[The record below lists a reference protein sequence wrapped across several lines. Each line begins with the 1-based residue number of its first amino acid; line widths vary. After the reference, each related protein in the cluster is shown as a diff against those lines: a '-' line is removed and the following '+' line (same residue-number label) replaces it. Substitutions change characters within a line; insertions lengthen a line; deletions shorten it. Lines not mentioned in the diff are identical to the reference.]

1 MGSLNGSANNR
12 GKNNVNPTPSPSP
25 LPTPTPSAG
34 ATVTT
39 AVTKDSVKNDGN
51 ILVRGIKN
59 WWNGFTAPFRPS
71 NNIAFTGGLVTLGTP
86 GANKSTVATF
96 YQKQAI
102 IASQKE
108 AGVEK
113 KPKTPKTPKTEVTTE
128 KPEKVDYLPPPNP
141 SEYDWNLP
149 PHQWSLPLHS
159 TDVNNIENQE
169 PFGVRGLPHDAYRR
183 GRIWWKAN
191 YDLEVNYGKD
201 KKSQKLSKGDN
212 DRKIGF
218 QFLWNPETFGTQV
231 AVQMEA
237 VPQPADIFLGV
248 TGAFPATEVISFN
261 IRLDRTNDFACA
273 ASRVPR
279 PRLQDNLF
287 NLVQYERDFAAGNAD
302 TASRYILSDAIGKER
317 VADLTPYY
325 TVSGGF
331 FYYGDRLAEKIADLL
346 NNGTISDLEYLYSAI
361 NGKGPGNGVPWVNG
375 RGRKTADIGFLMP
388 TLLHVDIGPLSYEG
402 YVTNLN
408 VNHIAFTPDMVPIRT
423 DVSFSM
429 NLLATVTIS
438 NKEAES
444 E

>member
-1 MGSLNGSANNR
+1 MGNLSGSANNR
-12 GKNNVNPTPSPSP
+12 GKNNVNPVPTPTPSPSP
-25 LPTPTPSAG
+25 SGGLPVPTPT
-34 ATVTT
+34 VN
-39 AVTKDSVKNDGN
+39 KNSVKDNGN
-51 ILVRGIKN
+51 IITRGLKS
-59 WWNGFTAPFRPS
+59 WWNGITAPFRPS
-71 NNIAFTGGLVTLGTP
+71 ANIGFTGGLVTLGTP

-96 YQKQAI
+96 YQNKAI
-102 IASQKE
+102 IAGQNE
-108 AGVEK
+108 
-113 KPKTPKTPKTEVTTE
+113 KPKTPKPKPPSKPENTSKTE
-128 KPEKVDYLPPPNP
+128 PKVDYLPPPNP

-149 PHQWSLPLHS
+149 PHRWSLPLS
-159 TDVNNIENQE
+159 SQTVNNIEGHE
-169 PFGVRGLPHDAYRR
+169 AYGVRGAPHDAYRR

-191 YDLEVNYGKD
+191 YDLDINYGKD
-201 KKSQKLSKGDN
+201 KKSQKMTKGDN

-273 ASRVPR
+273 AARVPR

-287 NLVQYERDFAAGNAD
+287 NLVQNERNFASGNTEEA
-302 TASRYILSDAIGKER
+302 ARYILSDAIGKER
-317 VADLTPYY
+317 VGDLVPYY

-331 FYYGDRLAEKIADLL
+331 FYYGDEVEKKIADLL
-346 NNGTISDLEYLYSAI
+346 NYGTISDLEYLYSAI
-361 NGKGPGNGVPWVNG
+361 NGKGPGNGNPWING

-438 NKEAES
+438 NKAAE